1 MTITP
6 RSVQKW
12 VQERVQ
18 NDPYNLH
25 AKNPCGFH
33 ATLFVQRLTRT
44 LAGSA
49 SLDGHKGPGKPTV
62 PGVHAWGASTRAAAL
77 AEAVARRASPRV
89 TPGAGCECRA
99 RMPCDQGCSQRT
111 QSPGTRYSRPA
122 VMLA

>member
-33 ATLFVQRLTRT
+33 ATLFVQRLRSFSPGASVFSWRACVGD
-44 LAGSA
+44 AGFHVFLPCEEKCITIMA
-49 SLDGHKGPGKPTV
+49 SLSFLLFEKT
-62 PGVHAWGASTRAAAL
+62 L
-77 AEAVARRASPRV
+77 
-89 TPGAGCECRA
+89 
-99 RMPCDQGCSQRT
+99 
-111 QSPGTRYSRPA
+111 
-122 VMLA
+122 

>member
-44 LAGSA
+44 SAGSA

-62 PGVHAWGASTRAAAL
+62 PGVHAREPAPALPHLLKLWRAVRPL
-77 AEAVARRASPRV
+77 A
-89 TPGAGCECRA
+89 
-99 RMPCDQGCSQRT
+99 
-111 QSPGTRYSRPA
+111 
-122 VMLA
+122 

>member
-33 ATLFVQRLTRT
+33 ATLFVQRVSQ
-44 LAGSA
+44 ADHFSGF
-49 SLDGHKGPGKPTV
+49 HKI
-62 PGVHAWGASTRAAAL
+62 AL
-77 AEAVARRASPRV
+77 K
-89 TPGAGCECRA
+89 
-99 RMPCDQGCSQRT
+99 
-111 QSPGTRYSRPA
+111 
-122 VMLA
+122 L

>member
-33 ATLFVQRLTRT
+33 ATLFVQRLSHCAAEFLPLGVDPAPPWRGFFMGDRV
-44 LAGSA
+44 AGLICTFQLKLGS
-49 SLDGHKGPGKPTV
+49 S
-62 PGVHAWGASTRAAAL
+62 S
-77 AEAVARRASPRV
+77 E
-89 TPGAGCECRA
+89 
-99 RMPCDQGCSQRT
+99 
-111 QSPGTRYSRPA
+111 
-122 VMLA
+122 

>member
-33 ATLFVQRLTRT
+33 ATLFVQRLIYLLR
-44 LAGSA
+44 LPSRLRMHFML
-49 SLDGHKGPGKPTV
+49 SLRQGKM
-62 PGVHAWGASTRAAAL
+62 HYN
-77 AEAVARRASPRV
+77 
-89 TPGAGCECRA
+89 
-99 RMPCDQGCSQRT
+99 QRF
-111 QSPGTRYSRPA
+111 A
-122 VMLA
+122 

>member
-33 ATLFVQRLTRT
+33 ATLFVQRLIPLHHLRHLHLRTR
-44 LAGSA
+44 L
-49 SLDGHKGPGKPTV
+49 H
-62 PGVHAWGASTRAAAL
+62 
-77 AEAVARRASPRV
+77 
-89 TPGAGCECRA
+89 
-99 RMPCDQGCSQRT
+99 
-111 QSPGTRYSRPA
+111 
-122 VMLA
+122 

>member
-33 ATLFVQRLTRT
+33 ATLFVQRLSRSD
-44 LAGSA
+44 LI
-49 SLDGHKGPGKPTV
+49 D
-62 PGVHAWGASTRAAAL
+62 ASTDPQGFVL
-77 AEAVARRASPRV
+77 AFCFV
-89 TPGAGCECRA
+89 
-99 RMPCDQGCSQRT
+99 RT
-111 QSPGTRYSRPA
+111 GSKRLFWRFSKFGDFPT
-122 VMLA
+122 

>member
-33 ATLFVQRLTRT
+33 ATLFVQRLRFSPGAPVFSWC
-44 LAGSA
+44 AGVGDAGFHVFLPSGEKYVRIMA
-49 SLDGHKGPGKPTV
+49 SLSFLLFEKT
-62 PGVHAWGASTRAAAL
+62 L
-77 AEAVARRASPRV
+77 
-89 TPGAGCECRA
+89 
-99 RMPCDQGCSQRT
+99 
-111 QSPGTRYSRPA
+111 
-122 VMLA
+122 

>member
-33 ATLFVQRLTRT
+33 ATLFVQRLRIQSWRSGFF
-44 LAGSA
+44 LA
-49 SLDGHKGPGKPTV
+49 
-62 PGVHAWGASTRAAAL
+62 
-77 AEAVARRASPRV
+77 
-89 TPGAGCECRA
+89 CRG
-99 RMPCDQGCSQRT
+99 R
-111 QSPGTRYSRPA
+111 
-122 VMLA
+122 

>member
-33 ATLFVQRLTRT
+33 ATLFVQRLI
-44 LAGSA
+44 
-49 SLDGHKGPGKPTV
+49 
-62 PGVHAWGASTRAAAL
+62 AAAFSACCNGPRL
-77 AEAVARRASPRV
+77 ARAFSWAQLSCGR
-89 TPGAGCECRA
+89 
-99 RMPCDQGCSQRT
+99 
-111 QSPGTRYSRPA
+111 
-122 VMLA
+122 L